1 MVRERDLEEA
11 IVELREV
18 KMEDGTLEAA
28 KHSFV
33 DYLEKEW
40 MYGAYPPSVW
50 NCFGRVEDCT
60 INAQE
65 AFNGV
70 LNRMVKIFHP
80 NPIILISYIV
90 EELVSSEV
98 MVDRLLLGGKVQK
111 VQKKKYAKLLQETQ
125 AMKDK

>member
-1 MVRERDLEEA
+1 M
-11 IVELREV
+11 
-18 KMEDGTLEAA
+18 
-28 KHSFV
+28 H
-33 DYLEKEW
+33 
-40 MYGAYPPSVW
+40 
-50 NCFGRVEDCT
+50 C
-60 INAQE
+60 NAQE

-70 LNRMVKIFHP
+70 LNRLVKIFHP